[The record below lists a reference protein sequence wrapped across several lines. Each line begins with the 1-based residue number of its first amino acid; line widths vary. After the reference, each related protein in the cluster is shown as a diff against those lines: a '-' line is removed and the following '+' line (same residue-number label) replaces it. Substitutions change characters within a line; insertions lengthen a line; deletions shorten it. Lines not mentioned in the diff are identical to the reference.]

1 MEIAL
6 IVIILGLIVALIIIS
21 LISSKKKVENNSELE
36 SNYKLLESRFV
47 QLESSSKELD
57 ARYRELESNY
67 NRVERENSSL
77 KADLR
82 NKEEN
87 LDKERGQNAT
97 ISSQFEELRKEFS
110 DLTSS
115 NNVLL
120 SNISNKEDLLHKE
133 LEKNAKLTSLLEQ
146 ETKKSFELSNLN
158 STLKANND
166 AIQKKQEEIKDE
178 FDKLQ
183 KQAKTEFVNL
193 ANEILKNKT
202 SEFTETNKL
211 NIENL
216 LKPLNISIK
225 DFRENVN
232 TNLTEETKQRSLL
245 QAEIKK
251 VMEQT
256 NLISE
261 QANNLASALKGENKK
276 AGNWGE
282 NVLETILQNTGLIK
296 GEHYITQDVHRNE
309 DDKKIIPDVVVYLPD
324 NRKVIIDS
332 KVSLVN
338 YDNYFSSELEED
350 QTKEL
355 NKHIASVRNHINE
368 LSQKKYDDIKGSLGF
383 VMMFVPIESAYILAM
398 QNDRALWEFAY
409 KKNVVLVSSTTLIS
423 SLRIFS
429 DLWRTDKLNKNAEK
443 IIENSGK
450 MYEKFV
456 GFLET
461 FEDIGKK
468 ISTTNDS
475 YNKAFNQLKDGRG
488 NLIKQAKDI
497 QTLGVK
503 TLKSIPE
510 IFEDYDE
517 HLED

>member
-6 IVIILGLIVALIIIS
+6 IVIVLGLIIAVIIMALM
-21 LISSKKKVENNSELE
+21 SSKNKVETNPELE
-36 SNYKLLESRFV
+36 SNYKTLELKYS
-47 QLESSSKELD
+47 QLEVNYSLLD
-57 ARYRELESNY
+57 
-67 NRVERENSSL
+67 RENSSL

-87 LDKERGQNAT
+87 LNKEVEKNNAV
-97 ISSQFEELRKEFS
+97 SKQFEDLRKEFS

-120 SNISNKEDLLHKE
+120 SNFKNKEEQLSKE
-133 LEKNAKLTSLLEQ
+133 LEKNNKLIVQLEEETRKSL
-146 ETKKSFELSNLN
+146 ELSNYN

-166 AIQKKQEEIKDE
+166 AIEKKELEIKEE

-183 KQAKTEFVNL
+183 KQAKIEFVNL

-216 LKPLNISIK
+216 LKPLDISIK
-225 DFRENVN
+225 AFRENVN

-256 NLISE
+256 TLVSE

-282 NVLETILQNTGLIK
+282 NVLETILQNTGLVK

-309 DDKKIIPDVVVYLPD
+309 EDKKIIPDVVVYLPD

-338 YDNYFSSELEED
+338 YDNYFTAEAEED
-350 QTKEL
+350 QKKEL
-355 NKHIASVRNHINE
+355 TKHIASVRNHINE

-383 VMMFVPIESAYILAM
+383 VMMFVPIESAYLLAM
-398 QNDRALWEFAY
+398 QNDRTLWDFAY
-409 KKNVVLVSSTTLIS
+409 NKNVVLVSSTTLIS

-450 MYEKFV
+450 LYEKFV

-468 ISTTNDS
+468 INTTTDS
-475 YNKAFNQLKDGRG
+475 YNKAYNQLKDGKG

-497 QTLGVK
+497 QALGVK
-503 TLKSIPE
+503 TLKVIPE
-510 IFEDYDE
+510 MFEDYDE
-517 HLED
+517 EKEG